1 MSDFLNINSPK
12 LGLKNYVLFSKNCSS
27 WDITKN
33 KNAHRFY
40 MKSELGDFLYSR
52 YLKNYNGFKKSMA
65 TFLSYTK
72 DYLLATK
79 LRTCLLGLELIKI
92 SILSSKGA
100 LFSVTLNI
108 SVQNIWHQTNVCPVY
123 QTV

>member
-1 MSDFLNINSPK
+1 MK
-12 LGLKNYVLFSKNCSS
+12 L
-27 WDITKN
+27 
-33 KNAHRFY
+33 
-40 MKSELGDFLYSR
+40 ELGDFLYSR
-52 YLKNYNGFKKSMA
+52 YLKNYNGFKKTMA

-100 LFSVTLNI
+100 VFSVTMNI
-108 SVQNIWHQTNVCPVY
+108 SVQKI
-123 QTV
+123 